1 MSCFNPV
8 IFTLSWTTLFLDLNI
23 SKQYVDERE
32 CQDVIH
38 KLSKSRT
45 DWWPSH
51 MNGSSVDWMLH
62 ISCMK
67 QRYLH
72 KLCLHCLSI
81 NYDNPVMDRLSPQWA
96 GAVSLPLPLL
106 SHPSK
111 AKNLFNRYLRTWD
124 RRDRWQPT
132 LPLSPSPFR
141 PGDWCCGQ
149 FSIFL
154 EQKIIK
160 SQI

>member
-1 MSCFNPV
+1 M

-32 CQDVIH
+32 CQDLIP

-45 DWWPSH
+45 NWWPSD

-67 QRYLH
+67 Q
-72 KLCLHCLSI
+72 KLCLHCPSI
-81 NYDNPVMDRLSPQWA
+81 SYDNPVMDRLSPQWW

-106 SHPSK
+106 SHPTM
-111 AKNLFNRYLRTWD
+111 AKNQGILGLGIIETGGN
-124 RRDRWQPT
+124 QPYRCHWCR
-132 LPLSPSPFR
+132 LSSSPFR